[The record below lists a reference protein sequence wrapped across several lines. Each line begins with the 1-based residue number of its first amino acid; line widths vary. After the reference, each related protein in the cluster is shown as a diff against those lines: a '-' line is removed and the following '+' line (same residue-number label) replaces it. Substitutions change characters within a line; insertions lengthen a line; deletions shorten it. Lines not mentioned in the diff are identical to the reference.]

1 MKPLK
6 KTDCIAQVHL
16 GRIKREI
23 ASEIR
28 RRIKENGWTQAEA
41 VEIFGVNRGI
51 IGLIVR
57 GEEAG
62 ITFDTLHTVAFYAG
76 LDVTMNVAIPNQR

>member
-6 KTDCIAQVHL
+6 KSDCIAQVHL

-23 ASEIR
+23 AGEIR
-28 RRIKENGWTQAEA
+28 RRIKENGWTQLEA

-57 GEEAG
+57 GDESC
-62 ITFDTLHTVAFYAG
+62 ISFDTLHTVAFYAG
-76 LDVTMNVAIPNQR
+76 IDVTMSVATQNQR